1 MASIFFLNNILLLS
15 VFETGFYFC
24 FSSHFSVI
32 FPVFPFF
39 SIWVSVEMHTFAVSC
54 VRVLSQYYQ
63 QKQTPEVFCKKD
75 ILRNFAKLTGKYLR
89 QNLFFNK
96 DAGLPA
102 KFRSFATFLRT
113 PLLQNAFRRLLLQ
126 QYQQYSVLNILSSF
140 SVLVQLVLNYFRKTL
155 HLRCLTGF

>member
-39 SIWVSVEMHTFAVSC
+39 YIWVSVEMHTFAVSC

-63 QKQTPEVFCKKD
+63 QKQPPEVFCKKD
-75 ILRNFAKLTGKYLR
+75 VLRNFAKFTGKYLC
-89 QNLFFNK
+89 QSLFYEFSKNT
-96 DAGLPA
+96 
-102 KFRSFATFLRT
+102 SFTERLQATASVAILAILST
-113 PLLQNAFRRLLLQ
+113 LQSVLS
-126 QYQQYSVLNILSSF
+126 QYQSSLF
-140 SVLVQLVLNYFRKTL
+140 LTIFAKCFTL
-155 HLRCLTGF
+155 DV

>member
-15 VFETGFYFC
+15 VFETKFYFC

-39 SIWVSVEMHTFAVSC
+39 SICRNAYICC

-75 ILRNFAKLTGKYLR
+75 IPRNFAKFTGKYLR
-89 QNLFFNK
+89 QSLFFNK
-96 DAGLPA
+96 VAGLPA
-102 KFRSFATFLRT
+102 KFRNFAKFLRT
-113 PLLQNAFRRLLLQ
+113 PLLQNAFRQLLL
-126 QYQQYSVLNILSSF
+126 
-140 SVLVQLVLNYFRKTL
+140 
-155 HLRCLTGF
+155 